1 MNWDAIGALAN
12 LIGAA
17 AVVVSVLYLGRQIRT
32 GTREL
37 RSSTRDSSF
46 HSLMEWNYYVMSDP
60 ELGWIF
66 QSGCRDFG
74 SLPEKERARLVHVM
88 YSFFKMFENI
98 YLHHLDGTIE
108 DSVWTHNQPMLLAY
122 AQLPGARYY
131 LAHRRKIFDPRFWQF
146 LEDCQPEDVPAG
158 DLVSRMDANTH
169 RSNDRTD
176 IRHPGS

>member
-1 MNWDAIGALAN
+1 VSWEAIGALAN

-17 AVVVSVLYLGRQIRT
+17 AVVVSLLYLGRQVRS

-37 RSSTRDSSF
+37 RSNTRDSAF

-66 QSGCRDFG
+66 QSGCRDFR

-98 YLHHLDGTIE
+98 YLHHLDGSVE
-108 DSVWTHNQPMLLAY
+108 ESVWTHNKPMLLAY
-122 AQLPGARYY
+122 AALPGARYY
-131 LAHRRKIFDPRFWQF
+131 LENRRKIFDPRFWQF
-146 LEDCQPEDVPAG
+146 LAESRPDDVPAG
-158 DLVSRMDANTH
+158 HLVSELADQPRATAGPPDA
-169 RSNDRTD
+169 
-176 IRHPGS
+176 